1 MISRWNTG
9 LLILSHIEESTGAV
23 GLQIL
28 FLGVQN
34 SYPRRSVPVHFVFF
48 RSLQKLPGIFLILTV
63 EMTELFQLKSD
74 RSFHGV
80 RGSQ

>member
-1 MISRWNTG
+1 MITEFLR
-9 LLILSHIEESTGAV
+9 LSYGGIYWRSWIANSFSWSTEFLSKEERAST
-23 GLQIL
+23 
-28 FLGVQN
+28 FC
-34 SYPRRSVPVHFVFF
+34 VFP
-48 RSLQKLPGIFLILTV
+48 SLQKLPGIFLILTV